1 MNSENQQILD
11 EFLDNLWLESGV
23 SKNTLVSYRFDLK
36 AMAEFMESKKI
47 KLYKELI

>member
-23 SKNTLVSYRFDLK
+23 SKNTLKD
-36 AMAEFMESKKI
+36 
-47 KLYKELI
+47 